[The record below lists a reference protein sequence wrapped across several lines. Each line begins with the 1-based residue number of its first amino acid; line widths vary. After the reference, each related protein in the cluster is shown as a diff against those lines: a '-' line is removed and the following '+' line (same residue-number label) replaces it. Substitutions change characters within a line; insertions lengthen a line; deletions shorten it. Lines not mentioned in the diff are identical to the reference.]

1 MSDGF
6 RFEED
11 LAGAATLPSS
21 WYVDPAVLALTFAND
36 VSKR

>member
-21 WYVDPAVLALTFAND
+21 WYVDPAVLVLTLAND
-36 VSKR
+36 VSIR